1 MGAKRSANGMKQVVQ
16 NLRDGDTN
24 VVEVPTP
31 SAGAGRLQI
40 CTSMSLV
47 SAGTE
52 RMLVEF
58 GRGNIVSKVRQQP
71 DKVRQVLEKVKAD
84 GLLPT
89 LEAVKG
95 KLGQPLPLGYC
106 NVGRVTAV
114 GAGVEGFEV
123 GDRVVSNGAHAEVV
137 VVPENL
143 CARVPDEVDDEAA
156 SFTVLAAIAL
166 QGVRLAEP
174 TLGEAVVVTGLGLV
188 GLAAVQILRA
198 NGCRVLGIDVHP
210 GRLEMAKQF
219 GAEVV
224 DLSAGQDPIA
234 AAEAFSRGRG
244 VDAVLLTASTKSSEP
259 VSQAAKMCRKRGRIV
274 LVGVTGLELS
284 RADFFQKELS
294 FRVSCSYGPGRY
306 DPSYEQAGVDYPV
319 GFVRW
324 TEQRNFEAILDL
336 MATGDLDP
344 APLVSHRFDV
354 GQAEEAF
361 DLLVSDTPS
370 LGITIRYRGVDDGV
384 LPEALAKTKIKLGPR
399 PVQEDGP
406 TLGVVGAG
414 NYGGRILIS
423 AFKDRGAEM
432 HSLATSGGLS
442 AAHYGRKYGFQNA
455 SSDADAVVTDP
466 AIDAVAIC
474 TRHDSH
480 ARFVTTA
487 LAAGKDVFV
496 EKPLCL
502 TMDELQTIRG
512 TLLKADEGGV
522 APRLMVGFNRRFAP
536 HVVKMKSLLT
546 SVEGPK
552 SLVMTVN
559 AGAIPLES
567 WTQDPAVGGG
577 RLLGEACHFID
588 LLMFLAGSPIKSFD
602 VAALDE
608 TNGPPRSDNASIT
621 LRFEDGSVGTVHYL
635 ACGHKAVAKER
646 LEVFCAGRV
655 LQLDNFRQLR
665 GYGWKGFTKS
675 RLWRQDKGQS
685 ACVAAFIKAFRDGA
699 PAPIPLDEILEVS
712 RIAVEVAEQT

>member
-1 MGAKRSANGMKQVVQ
+1 MKQVVQ
-16 NLRDGDTN
+16 DLRNGETN
-24 VVEVPTP
+24 VVDVPTP
-31 SAGAGRLQI
+31 GARAGALQI

-58 GRGNIVSKVRQQP
+58 GRGNVVAKVRQQP
-71 DKVRQVLEKVKAD
+71 DKVRQVVEKVRTD

-89 LEAVKG
+89 LEAVQG

-114 GAGVEGFEV
+114 GDGVDGFEI

-137 VVPENL
+137 VVPKNL
-143 CARVPDEVDDEAA
+143 CARVPDGVDDEAA
-156 SFTVLAAIAL
+156 AFTVLASIAL

-188 GLAAVQILRA
+188 GLITVQILRA
-198 NGCRVLGIDVHP
+198 NGCRVLGIDMDP
-210 GRLEMAKQF
+210 GRLEMARRF

-224 DLSAGQDPIA
+224 DLAAGQDPIA
-234 AAEAFSRGRG
+234 AAAEFSRGRG
-244 VDAVLLTASTKSSEP
+244 VDAVLLTASTKSSAP
-259 VSQAAKMCRKRGRIV
+259 VSQAAQMCRKRGRIV

-306 DPSYEQAGVDYPV
+306 DPTYEQKGVDYPV

-324 TEQRNFEAILDL
+324 TEQRNFEAVLDL
-336 MATGDLDP
+336 MASGAIDP
-344 APLVSHRFDV
+344 EPLVSHRFDV
-354 GQAEEAF
+354 AEAEQAF
-361 DLLVSDTPS
+361 DLLVSDAAS
-370 LGITIRYRGVDDGV
+370 LGISIRYRGAEDDA
-384 LPEALAKTKIKLGPR
+384 LPRSLAATRIKLGPR
-399 PVQEDGP
+399 PVHEDGP
-406 TLGVVGAG
+406 AVGVIGAG
-414 NYGGRILIS
+414 NYGGRILLS
-423 AFKDRGAEM
+423 AFQAGGAEL
-432 HSLATSGGLS
+432 HTLASVGGLS
-442 AAHYGRKYGFQNA
+442 AAHYGRKYGFHAA
-455 SSDADAVVTDP
+455 SSDADAVLSDGSV
-466 AIDAVAIC
+466 DAVAIC

-480 ARFVTTA
+480 ARFVEKA

-502 TMDELQTIRG
+502 TLDELDAIEAVIRR
-512 TLLKADEGGV
+512 ADENGV

-536 HVVKMKSLLT
+536 QVVRMKALLS
-546 SVEGPK
+546 SVSAPK
-552 SLVMTVN
+552 SLIMTVN
-559 AGAIPLES
+559 AGAIPHDS

-577 RLLGEACHFID
+577 RLVGEACHFID
-588 LLMFLAGSPIKSFD
+588 LLRHLVGAPVRD
-602 VAALDE
+602 YEVATLDE
-608 TNGPPRSDNASIT
+608 ENGPPRSDNASIT

-635 ACGHKAVAKER
+635 ACGHKGVAKER

-665 GYGWKGFTKS
+665 GYGWSGFSKS
-675 RLWRQDKGQS
+675 RLWRQDKGQT

-712 RIAVEVAEQT
+712 RIAIEVGERT